1 MLVGYAR
8 VSTQDQNL
16 DLQKDALT
24 KDGCQKIFTDVASGA
39 ETEREGLA
47 EAIRFLRE
55 GDSNARPLMAALGW
69 DRACSWRGGWSRR
82 DVVLLRPQDTR
93 MASGTHMA
101 RMTSGCAIRWRRC
114 SIKVSRR

>member
-24 KDGCQKIFTDVASGA
+24 KDGCQKNFTDVASGA

-55 GDSNARPLMAALGW
+55 GDSNARPLWPHSGGTERALGE
-69 DRACSWRGGWSRR
+69 AAGRGGMPFCYGRR
-82 DVVLLRPQDTR
+82 IHAWTVGHT
-93 MASGTHMA
+93 
-101 RMTSGCAIRWRRC
+101 WRE
-114 SIKVSRR
+114 